1 VTVVA
6 VCQFVFVVSYH
17 VSKLYPVCPIYALWH
32 SVHVSLY
39 ISDRVNLFGGGLCG
53 VSSLPMVLFV
63 RKAI

>member
-1 VTVVA
+1 VF
-6 VCQFVFVVSYH
+6 FVSCFEAPSGL
-17 VSKLYPVCPIYALWH
+17 SYALWY

-39 ISDRVNLFGGGLCG
+39 IPDCVNLFGGGLCG